1 MKFFLKETLL
11 AMAFIGF
18 LLWSLATS
26 LISKI
31 SLTLYFGVGFL
42 LFISGL
48 LLVVFNYTEWRRY
61 WTEKTDKNTTVKA
74 FKGGNND

>member
-1 MKFFLKETLL
+1 MKIFLKETLL

-26 LISKI
+26 LTSKI
-31 SLTLYFGVGFL
+31 SLTLYFGVGFF

-48 LLVVFNYTEWRRY
+48 LLVVLNYAEWRQIR
-61 WTEKTDKNTTVKA
+61 TEKKDKNSSVKV
-74 FKGGNND
+74 FKDGNYD